1 MRIKFWL
8 CLMILLAFFCLYS
21 AFRSRPALEGGD
33 LSELSEAVTT
43 ALLRSEEA
51 RAVFGMTEENGFL
64 L

>member
-1 MRIKFWL
+1 MRTKFWFCLFLILLFL
-8 CLMILLAFFCLYS
+8 CLLGAYR
-21 AFRSRPALEGGD
+21 ARPAISGGD
-33 LSELSEAVTT
+33 LGELSEAVTA